1 MGEWKKTWCN
11 LCAVTCGI
19 ELEVE
24 NNKIVNVRP
33 DPDSTRSNGYCCRK
47 GRTAKY
53 FVDTKDRILYPRK
66 KVGDHFERISW
77 EQAYREIAE
86 KANKILAEHGPR
98 SAAVIGAGT
107 AAVQTPSATAAP
119 MLMAMGG
126 QYIFNPIGVEFMGD
140 WWSHGRILGD
150 QCHFLEADDENAE
163 VMIYW
168 GSNAYV
174 SHQMPNARR
183 ICREFSENPEKLEI
197 VIDPR
202 LSETARMADMHIMP
216 ALGSDS
222 LLLRALI
229 ALILEKGWEN
239 KAYIEEHTVDWDKAK
254 KWFENIDVDESL
266 RVCGV
271 PRQQAEDFAR
281 ILTTKKWGMHR
292 DLGLFFNRHSTL
304 SSYLCIILMIICGTC
319 LVKGGNVPPERV
331 ISLGGSDER
340 DPKTWRAPNTNRFPV
355 MRVFPE
361 GIIPD
366 EILGSNEDR
375 IRFAITSLSNPL
387 RGYPDSQK
395 MEEAL
400 RSLELLVAI
409 DAFESETA
417 QIADYV
423 LPATTAFECGG
434 GFNIFTLNYPEV
446 VFGCRKQVVKP
457 LGEAKEDSMIFAE
470 LTQAMGL
477 IPTLPQW
484 LYRAAEDAVLTGDRM
499 KYFMKFGMWLAMGN
513 LKYFDQAPTVMAL
526 TLGKAMG
533 SADRAMTWG
542 GLLLSPLPQNAI
554 MTVEVDKKKYP
565 ILSRMPILADLCKM
579 DAAFKL
585 VDDHPEGA
593 VIARSDEDHLME
605 RHIKHKDGKF
615 HLWCEEI
622 DKYIQRITPE
632 AEESELSLKGGCN
645 MILSAGRHSDAGV
658 NAAMRNPGTFK
669 YRQPYALAM
678 NPEDAKE
685 MGIADGETVKLSTNK
700 GSIEIPVEYT
710 WQTSRGYCLMPHYFG
725 LKFEGK
731 TYGMHV
737 NFLTDHRDIDE
748 LTGNT
753 RWRYAP
759 CRVEKLNKQNN

>member
-11 LCAVTCGI
+11 LCAVTCGL

-24 NNKIVNVRP
+24 NNKIINVRP
-33 DPDSTRSNGYCCRK
+33 DPDSPQSNGYCCRK

-53 FVDTKDRILYPRK
+53 FVDHKDRVLYPRK
-66 KVGDHFERISW
+66 KVGDHYERISW
-77 EQAYREIAE
+77 EQAYKEIAE

-98 SAAVIGAGT
+98 SFAIIGAGT
-107 AAVQTPSATAAP
+107 AAVQTPAATAAP
-119 MLMAMGG
+119 LLTATGS

-150 QCHFLEADDENAE
+150 QNHFLEPDHENIE

-174 SHQMPNARR
+174 SHQMPNSKR
-183 ICREFSENPEKLEI
+183 ICREFSENPNKTVI

-216 ALGSDS
+216 ALGSDA
-222 LLLRALI
+222 LFLRALI
-229 ALILEKGWEN
+229 ALILEKGWEG
-239 KAYIEEHTVDWDKAK
+239 KAFIEEHTTGWDKAK
-254 KWFENIDVDESL
+254 KWFENVDVDECL
-266 RVCGV
+266 QVCGV
-271 PRQQAEDFAR
+271 PRQQAEDFAK

-304 SSYLCIILMIICGTC
+304 SSYLCLILMVVCGMI
-319 LVKGGNVPPERV
+319 LVKGGNVPPEKV

-340 DPKTWRAPNTNRFPV
+340 DGKIWRTPNTNRFPV
-355 MRVFPE
+355 ARVFPE
-361 GIIPD
+361 GVIPD

-409 DAFESETA
+409 DAFETETA

-423 LPATTAFECGG
+423 LPSTTAFECGG
-434 GFNIFTLNYPEV
+434 GFNIFTFHYPEV
-446 VFGCRKQVVKP
+446 VFGCRKQIVKP

-470 LTQAMGL
+470 LTEAMGL
-477 IPTLPQW
+477 VPALPQW

-499 KYFMKFGMWLAMGN
+499 KYFMKFGAWLAMGN
-513 LKYFDQAPTVMAL
+513 LKYFDLAPVIMSL

-542 GLLLSPLPQNAI
+542 GMLLSPLPKNAI
-554 MTVEVDKKKYP
+554 ITAEVNKKQYP

-585 VDDHPEGA
+585 IDDHPEGA
-593 VIARSDEDHLME
+593 VIARSDEEHLMK

-622 DKYIQRITPE
+622 DDYIKLVTPE
-632 AEESELSLKGGCN
+632 KEEKELSLKYGFN
-645 MILSAGRHSDAGV
+645 MILSAGRHSDSGV
-658 NAAMRNPGTFK
+658 NTSMRNPATHK

-700 GSIEIPVEYT
+700 GSVEIPVEYT

-731 TYGMHV
+731 VYGKHV
-737 NFLTDHRDIDE
+737 NLLTDHKDLDG
-748 LTGNT
+748 LTGNAK
-753 RWRYAP
+753 WRYTP
-759 CRVEKLNKQNN
+759 CKVEKLI

>member
-11 LCAVTCGI
+11 LCAVTCGL

-24 NNKIVNVRP
+24 GGKIVSVRP
-33 DPDSTRSNGYCCRK
+33 DPDSPQSSGYCCRK

-53 FVDTKDRILYPRK
+53 FVDHTDRVLYPRK
-66 KVGDHFERISW
+66 KVGDRYERISW
-77 EQAYREIAE
+77 EQAYKEIAE

-98 SAAVIGAGT
+98 SFAVIGAGT

-119 MLMAMGG
+119 LLMAAGS

-150 QCHFLEADDENAE
+150 QCHFLEADERNAE

-174 SHQMPNARR
+174 SHQMPNSKR
-183 ICREFSENPEKLEI
+183 ICREFSENPDKMAI
-197 VIDPR
+197 VVDPR

-216 ALGSDS
+216 APGSDA

-229 ALILEKGWEN
+229 ALILEKGWEDRD
-239 KAYIEEHTVDWDKAK
+239 YIAKHTTGWDKTR
-254 KWFENIDVDESL
+254 KWFENIDIDECL

-271 PRQQAEDFAR
+271 PRSQIEEFAK

-292 DLGLFFNRHSTL
+292 DLGLFFNRHATL
-304 SSYLCIILMIICGTC
+304 SSYLCLILMIVCGRM
-319 LVKGGNVPPERV
+319 LVKGGNVPPEKV

-340 DPKTWRAPNTNRFPV
+340 DSKTWRTPNTNRFPV
-355 MRVFPE
+355 TRVYPE
-361 GIIPD
+361 GVIPD
-366 EILGSNEDR
+366 EILCDNEDR

-409 DAFESETA
+409 DAFETETA

-423 LPATTAFECGG
+423 LPSTTAFECGG
-434 GFNIFTLNYPEV
+434 GFNIFTFHYPEV
-446 VFGCRKQVVKP
+446 VFGCRKQIVRP

-470 LTQAMGL
+470 LAQAMGL
-477 IPTLPQW
+477 VPALPQW
-484 LYRAAEDAVLTGDRM
+484 LHRAAEDAVLTGDRM
-499 KYFMKFGMWLAMGN
+499 KYFMKFGAWLAMGN
-513 LKYFDQAPTVMAL
+513 FKYFEQAPIIMAL

-533 SADRAMTWG
+533 SADRALTWG
-542 GLLLSPLPQNAI
+542 GLLLSPLPKNAI
-554 MTVEVDKKKYP
+554 MTAEVDKKKYP
-565 ILSRMPILADLCKM
+565 LLSRMPILADLCKM

-593 VIARSDEDHLME
+593 VIARSDEEHLLE
-605 RHIKHKDGKF
+605 RHIKHKDGKL

-622 DKYIQRITPE
+622 DGYIKRVTPE
-632 AEESELSLKGGCN
+632 NEEKELSLKDGFN

-658 NAAMRNPGTFK
+658 NTSMRNTRTFR
-669 YRQPYALAM
+669 YRQPYALAV
-678 NPEDAKE
+678 NPQDAKE

-737 NFLTDHRDIDE
+737 NFLTDHKDIDE
-748 LTGNT
+748 LTGNA
-753 RWRYAP
+753 RWRYTP
-759 CRVEKLNKQNN
+759 CRVEKTEAKN

>member
-11 LCAVTCGI
+11 LCAVTCGL

-24 NNKIVNVRP
+24 GGKIVNVRP
-33 DPDSTRSNGYCCRK
+33 DPDSPRSSGYCCRK

-53 FVDTKDRILYPRK
+53 FVDHGDRVLYPRK
-66 KVGDHFERISW
+66 KIGDRYERISW

-98 SAAVIGAGT
+98 SFAVIGAGT

-119 MLMAMGG
+119 LLSAAGS

-150 QCHFLEADDENAE
+150 QCHFLEADERNAE

-174 SHQMPNARR
+174 SHQMPNAKR
-183 ICREFSENPEKLEI
+183 ICREFSEDPDKLAI

-216 ALGSDS
+216 ALGSDA

-229 ALILEKGWEN
+229 ALILEKGWED
-239 KAYIEEHTVDWDKAK
+239 KDYIAKHTIGWDKTK
-254 KWFENIDVDESL
+254 KWFENLDIDKCL

-271 PRQQAEDFAR
+271 PRQQLEEFAK

-304 SSYLCIILMIICGTC
+304 SSYLCLILMIVCGMM

-331 ISLGGSDER
+331 ISLGGSDEL
-340 DPKTWRAPNTNRFPV
+340 DPKTWRTPNTNRFPV

-361 GIIPD
+361 GVIPD
-366 EILGSNEDR
+366 EILCDNEDR

-409 DAFESETA
+409 DCVESETA

-423 LPATTAFECGG
+423 LPSTTAFECGG

-446 VFGCRKQVVKP
+446 VFGCRKQIVKP

-470 LTQAMGL
+470 LAQAMGL
-477 IPTLPQW
+477 VPALPQW

-499 KYFMKFGMWLAMGN
+499 KYFIKFGAWLAMGN
-513 LKYFDQAPTVMAL
+513 LKYFDLAPVIIAL

-533 SADRAMTWG
+533 SADRALTWG
-542 GLLLSPLPQNAI
+542 GLLLSPLPKNAI
-554 MTVEVDKKKYP
+554 MTVDADKKKYP
-565 ILSRMPILADLCKM
+565 VLSRMPILSDLCKM

-593 VIARSDEDHLME
+593 VIARSDEEHLMQ
-605 RHIKHKDGKF
+605 RHIKHRDGKL
-615 HLWCEEI
+615 HLWCPEI
-622 DKYIQRITPE
+622 DEYTKRITPE
-632 AEESELSLKGGCN
+632 AEEKELQLADGCN

-658 NAAMRNPGTFK
+658 NAAMRNTRTFR
-669 YRQPYALAM
+669 YRQPYALAV
-678 NPEDAKE
+678 NPQDAEE
-685 MGIADGETVKLSTNK
+685 MDIADGETVMLSTSK

-737 NFLTDHRDIDE
+737 NFLTDHKDIDE
-748 LTGNT
+748 LTGNA
-753 RWRYAP
+753 RWRYTP
-759 CRVEKLNKQNN
+759 CRVEKIKA